1 MGNCSR
7 PARRAARVAV
17 AAALCV
23 FALGCNRGAS
33 EGVLDPSNELPFGT
47 IDQPLAK
54 SQTGASTGVGGW
66 AMDDRE
72 VREVRIYVDGRL
84 AEVSTINTERP
95 DVSKVFPQYAHATHM
110 HGWST
115 IITFEAPGPHTLLVQ
130 AVDSNGATRDIG
142 TVPITS
148 IDK

>member
-1 MGNCSR
+1 M
-7 PARRAARVAV
+7 RAARAVV
-17 AAALCV
+17 AAALLA
-23 FALGCNRGAS
+23 FAAGCNRGGQD
-33 EGVLDPSNELPFGT
+33 GVLDPANELPFGNV
-47 IDQPLAK
+47 DQPAAK
-54 SQTGASTGVGGW
+54 SQTGASTAVGGW

-110 HGWST
+110 HGWSAM
-115 IITFEAPGPHTLLVQ
+115 IAFEAPGPHTILVQ

-142 TVPITS
+142 TVPVTS